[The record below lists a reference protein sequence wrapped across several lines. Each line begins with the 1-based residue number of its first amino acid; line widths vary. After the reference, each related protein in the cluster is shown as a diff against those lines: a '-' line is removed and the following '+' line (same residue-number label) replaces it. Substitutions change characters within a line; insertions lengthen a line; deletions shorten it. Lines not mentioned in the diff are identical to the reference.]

1 MKESIVK
8 ALRRLLFL
16 SLALT
21 ACASP
26 TSPVVATP
34 EETGVPPTPTPTPA
48 PYWDLLPL
56 PSEPDGGWKT
66 YRSDELSFVFQYP
79 AVYDESEC
87 GEIWTK
93 ELVTEDEAYSVIGM
107 PGTIQVHVFESWTGD
122 VAGRA
127 SAIAAGPDLQTLTQA
142 FTSVEQFSIDGE
154 PAYRLIYFVPA
165 QAEIVY
171 TKVALVA
178 FAGRLYQFS
187 YHRMTYHEGCDAPPL
202 SEEAVYDY
210 LLTTVEFLR

>member
-8 ALRRLLFL
+8 ILRMLLLL

-21 ACASP
+21 ACAIP
-26 TSPVVATP
+26 TSTVVATP
-34 EETGVPPTPTPTPA
+34 GETGTPPTSTPTPA

-56 PSEPDGGWKT
+56 TSEPEGGWKT
-66 YRSDELSFVFQYP
+66 YRSDEQSFTFQYP

-93 ELVTEDEAYSVIGM
+93 EMDTEEAAYAVIGM
-107 PGTIQVHVFESWTGD
+107 PGTIQVHIFESWTDD

-127 SAIAAGPDLQTLTQA
+127 FAIAAGPDLQTITQTLA
-142 FTSVEQFSIDGE
+142 PVEQFSIDGE

-165 QAEIVY
+165 QADIDY

-178 FAGRLYQFS
+178 FAVRLYQFS
-187 YHRMTYHEGCDAPPL
+187 YHRMTYHEACDAPPL

-210 LLTTVEFLR
+210 LLSTVEFIR